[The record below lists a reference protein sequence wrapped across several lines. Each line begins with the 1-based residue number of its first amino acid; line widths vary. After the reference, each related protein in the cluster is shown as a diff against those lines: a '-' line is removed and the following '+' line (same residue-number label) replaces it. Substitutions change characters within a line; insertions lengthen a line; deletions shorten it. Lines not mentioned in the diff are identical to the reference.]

1 MIACVIGTRPE
12 AIKMAPVIRE
22 LRRRQVPHCV
32 ITTGQHRDW
41 RMMGAFLAGF
51 ELLVDHELPPAP
63 HDLLDSFL
71 AIAKGLGE
79 VFAVIRPRLVLA
91 VGDTTTVIAA
101 AFSARKSGSGFGHI
115 EAGLRAFSRE
125 LPEEEHRICADAM
138 ADLLFA
144 PTTLAVA
151 NLTREHVNG
160 RIIHTGNTVLD
171 ALRLHEP
178 QRHDA
183 RDGILVTLHRQE
195 TVDRPERLAALLSSI
210 SRLAA
215 SHSVIWPLHPRTR
228 VKASEA
234 GLELPRNIDLREPV
248 DHAAFLELL
257 GAAAV
262 VITDSGGVQEEA
274 AILGTPCV
282 IVRANTERM
291 ETIEAGVAMLAS
303 TDAASIARATAR
315 IFEDWASFAR
325 PVPELYGDGHAGAKI
340 VEASLDWL
348 ASSARVELVA

>member
-22 LRRRQVPHCV
+22 LRRRQLPHCV

-51 ELLVDHELPPAP
+51 ELLVDHELPAAP
-63 HDLLDSFL
+63 HDLLESFL
-71 AIAKGLGE
+71 AIARGLGE
-79 VFAVIRPRLVLA
+79 LFAVIRPRLVLA

-101 AFSARKSGSGFGHI
+101 AFSARKSGSGFGHV

-144 PTTLAVA
+144 PTALAVA

-171 ALRLHEP
+171 ALRLHAP
-178 QRHDA
+178 RRHDA
-183 RDGILVTLHRQE
+183 REGILVTLHRQE
-195 TVDRPERLAALLSSI
+195 TVDRPDRLASLLSAINRLAAT
-210 SRLAA
+210 
-215 SHSVIWPLHPRTR
+215 HSVVWPLHPRTR
-228 VKASEA
+228 VKAAEA
-234 GLELPRNIDLREPV
+234 GLELPRKVDLREPI
-248 DHAAFLELL
+248 DHASFLELL
-257 GAAAV
+257 GAAAL

-291 ETIEAGVAMLAS
+291 ETIEAGVAVLAG
-303 TDAASIARATAR
+303 TDAASIAHATVR
-315 IFEDWASFAR
+315 IFEDWAGFAR

-340 VEASLDWL
+340 VEASLEWL
-348 ASSARVELVA
+348 AASSPIELVA

>member
-1 MIACVIGTRPE
+1 MIGTRPE

-22 LRRRQVPHCV
+22 LRRRQVAHCV

-41 RMMGAFLAGF
+41 RMMGAFIAGF
-51 ELLVDHELPPAP
+51 ELHVDHELPPAP

-71 AIAKGLGE
+71 AIARGLGE
-79 VFAVIRPRLVLA
+79 LFAVVRPKLVLA

-101 AFSARKSGSGFGHI
+101 AFSARKSGSGFGHV

-144 PTTLAVA
+144 PTAIAVA

-171 ALRLHEP
+171 ALRLHAP
-178 QRHDA
+178 TRSTA

-195 TVDRPERLAALLSSI
+195 TVDRPERLASLLSAI
-210 SRLAA
+210 NRLAA
-215 SHSVIWPLHPRTR
+215 THSVIWPLHPRTR
-228 VKASEA
+228 VKAQEA
-234 GLELPRNIDLREPV
+234 DLELPRNVDLREPI
-248 DHAAFLELL
+248 DHAAFLQLL

-291 ETIEAGVAMLAS
+291 ETIEAGVAVLAS
-303 TDAASIARATAR
+303 TDAASIAEATAH
-315 IFEDWASFAR
+315 IFAEWSSFAR
-325 PVPELYGDGHAGAKI
+325 PVPELYGDGNAGAKI
-340 VEASLDWL
+340 VEASLEWL
-348 ASSARVELVA
+348 AHSSPVEMVA